1 MKPSERNS
9 LDFPPTNTA
18 ISIACILSFSLLTKL
33 RAACLTK
40 ASFSLC
46 AWVLSDLF
54 QDTLHEMLSF
64 SRIVNVSFVL
74 PFHAYI
80 HASLLKFLY
89 LNKAKTSLILGHSL
103 ETTSI
108 SPLPFTPKVS
118 QERSGQP
125 CHVLIFLLCF
135 PFFFYFC
142 FLFFYFFFLS

>member
-1 MKPSERNS
+1 
-9 LDFPPTNTA
+9 
-18 ISIACILSFSLLTKL
+18 
-33 RAACLTK
+33 
-40 ASFSLC
+40 
-46 AWVLSDLF
+46 
-54 QDTLHEMLSF
+54 MLSF

-135 PFFFYFC
+135 PFFFIFVFC
-142 FLFFYFFFLS
+142 SSIFSFFLNSLLLSNPLRSGSWLNKRMKLLSAGTLMSLLNPTDNLQD